1 VQFDEAMSH
10 ARPYPD
16 ARFDCVISSLFG
28 DSETCNTGEQRH
40 AADGYGCAAAYAERS
55 PSLVKEWLMLKHVK
69 FSELA
74 VEDQDR
80 AIAFY
85 TEKVGFEVAQ
95 DSPYKEG
102 WRWVE
107 LAIPGADTRVLLTK
121 QPDNYEK
128 GLPRLVL
135 VTDDVEKTYEELT
148 SKGVR
153 FQKAPTQAPWNPGET
168 FAQFED
174 SEGNGV
180 VLGSE

>member
-1 VQFDEAMSH
+1 MLSH
-10 ARPYPD
+10 
-16 ARFDCVISSLFG
+16 I
-28 DSETCNTGEQRH
+28 
-40 AADGYGCAAAYAERS
+40 
-55 PSLVKEWLMLKHVK
+55 K

-85 TEKVGFEVAQ
+85 TESVGLEVAQ

-107 LAIPGADTRVLLTK
+107 LATPGADTRVLLTK
-121 QPDNYEK
+121 QPDNYQI

-135 VTDDVEKTYEELT
+135 VAEDVDKAYEKLKG
-148 SKGVR
+148 KGVL
-153 FQKAPTQAPWNPGET
+153 FSQPPSQAPWNPGEK
-168 FAQFED
+168 FAQFEG